1 MIEFDDYDRLDKYQ
15 LGDVKM
21 PEIKENQYAER
32 DCEAQGAYYM
42 NHIMAMTTE
51 KLHSKSDIAAEL
63 AHRDIEIDRLKNV
76 VEEYKKIA
84 SDGIIIFSPREEV
97 IIDGMIQDVQMRE
110 VGSIH
115 EETIALLTKLKA
127 LVNKLWLF

>member
-1 MIEFDDYDRLDKYQ
+1 MIEFDDHDRLDKYQ
-15 LGDVKM
+15 LGGVKM

-76 VEEYKKIA
+76 VEECKKIA
-84 SDGIIIFSPREEV
+84 LDGLIFSPREEI
-97 IIDGMIQDVQMRE
+97 IIDGMIQDVQMYVVDPIQQE
-110 VGSIH
+110 S
-115 EETIALLTKLKA
+115 IALLTKLKA
-127 LVNKLWLF
+127 LVSK